1 MQKNRNSDLQFMIL
15 TALAAALA
23 LAGDLLIGYT
33 MPGSFGKYGVV
44 QDSWSQVEIWRPA
57 LSLFLASLA
66 FPFYLPGLY
75 VASKRIA
82 ETSPKS
88 GKAFMITS
96 FAASTGW
103 LMVHA
108 VFCIPQFVFIYLSD
122 AGYPELAWKLTD
134 TMLDIF
140 LPSVAISSAAMFI
153 AFLLLFE
160 VIVRKRTIYSRWYVL
175 MNPLVIVLVI
185 MLLVD
190 LLPNSIFLNCLSMCK
205 MNLGMFLFF
214 TAAVV
219 KECKSLQ
226 VKGLEAVQ

>member
-1 MQKNRNSDLQFMIL
+1 MQKNKSSDLYFMIL
-15 TALAAALA
+15 TILAGAIALT
-23 LAGDLLIGYT
+23 GDLLIGYT
-33 MPGSFGKYGVV
+33 MPGLFGKYGVV
-44 QDSWSQVEIWRPA
+44 QDSWSQVAVWRPA

-75 VASKRIA
+75 VVSKRI
-82 ETSPKS
+82 EKTSPKS
-88 GKAFMITS
+88 GKAFLITS

-134 TMLDIF
+134 TMLDMF
-140 LPSVAISSAAMFI
+140 LPSIAISSSAMLI

-175 MNPLVIVLVI
+175 MNPIVIVVVI
-185 MLLVD
+185 LLLVG

-214 TAAVV
+214 IAAVV
-219 KECKSLQ
+219 KECKSLR